1 MRKIA
6 EREESVI
13 LYLFNKAGLTC
24 DLSFLTVEPM
34 PDGGMGSLRIIS
46 NSMAEQRLR
55 ESVAECWFK
64 DIDGVPVV
72 ASLNLDQNG
81 QPFEVDVW
89 KIDYSELQRWP
100 QIDEISDVQ
109 AQDIQ

>member
-6 EREESVI
+6 EREKSVI
-13 LYLFNKAGLTC
+13 LYLFNKAGLVC
-24 DLSFLTVEPM
+24 DLDLLTVEPM
-34 PDGGMGSLRIIS
+34 SDGGMGSLRITS
-46 NSMAEQRLR
+46 NSIAEQRLR

-64 DIDGVPVV
+64 DIDGVPVI

-89 KIDYSELQRWP
+89 KVDYSELQRWP
-100 QIDEISDVQ
+100 QLNEISDVQ
-109 AQDIQ
+109 PQDIQ